1 LITGITFDD
10 ISPNFC
16 SPSKLK
22 NLLDFLNDNSVLC
35 TFFVVPDCDCALS
48 RDNEFAAYLRYASR
62 SGHELSLHGYR
73 HVRNEFGYLLPVP
86 FSVIPFPTL
95 KEQKQRIA
103 NASNALV
110 RLIGVRPLGFRAPFY
125 LYNGFTLKA
134 LSSLK
139 FKYDSSSTL
148 FKPTHAARF
157 RIKWF
162 GKSTPQRIQGL
173 IEIPVT
179 GDYTYNLTDTRMAN
193 CVERTIRDFN
203 WVECKKGVF
212 VMNIHPN
219 RTSCGLLLAYLRE
232 IIKRLHG
239 RTEFTRLKDVNL

>member
-1 LITGITFDD
+1 LISGITFDD
-10 ISPNFC
+10 ISPNFL

-22 NLLDFLNDNSVLC
+22 TLLDFLNDNSVLC
-35 TFFVVPDCDCALS
+35 TFFVVPDCALS
-48 RDNEFAAYLRYASR
+48 RDSEFAACLRYASA

-86 FSVIPFPTL
+86 FSVIPLPTL
-95 KEQKQRIA
+95 EEQEQRIA

-110 RLIGVRPLGFRAPFY
+110 QLIGVRPLGFRAPFY

-134 LSSLK
+134 LSSLG

-148 FKPTHAARF
+148 FKPAHAAHF
-157 RIKWF
+157 RVKWF

-179 GDYTYNLTDTRMAN
+179 GDYTYNLTDVRMRD
-193 CVERTIRDFN
+193 CVERTVRDFN
-203 WVECKKGVF
+203 WVECKRGVF
-212 VMNIHPN
+212 VMNIHPD
-219 RTSCGLLLAYLRE
+219 RLGCGLLSTYLLE
-232 IIKRLHG
+232 IIKRLRG
-239 RTEFTRLKDVNL
+239 KTEFTRLKDVNL